1 MQDEDTISK
10 KDENNYLT
18 KKEERKENE
27 NIEGT
32 KNKKEII
39 ENLNMDNEGK
49 NKSENEQKELTRKDD
64 NENINEASN
73 KNIELSNQDKN
84 NIPKNE
90 INNHINLLK
99 LIHSV
104 NILKKLLSN

>member
-1 MQDEDTISK
+1 M
-10 KDENNYLT
+10 
-18 KKEERKENE
+18 
-27 NIEGT
+27 
-32 KNKKEII
+32 
-39 ENLNMDNEGK
+39 NLDNEEK

-64 NENINEASN
+64 NENIKEASN

-104 NILKKLLSN
+104 NILKKLLSNLKPKQKLYMIKYNKDIQNKYSRL